1 MAFQLTSP
9 DKYRFVDVQSVPV
22 TGDVYPKRVRESR
35 GPLVLKAEDV
45 ALVYEAV
52 RERTRLFTGD
62 ANDMAWWKGFPGGV
76 LESDAAESDAA
87 EPSVALPLRMTD
99 KVPYADV
106 RRLCDAWAEPEQ
118 QVSSGSAE
126 PGQQVSS
133 GSAGQ
138 GVGYVRYV
146 DADAALS
153 LSSFSL
159 DMMCPSSGSISFG
172 SQGIAPTGGW
182 PGDSGMDD
190 NVSVMAGPSDFVK
203 AMLADALD
211 SIKVPSC
218 QDPSLAERRA
228 LLSKPLRDC
237 MEDVRRLGRLFVPCT
252 ITGGATCVFSAA
264 GMVECEPRD
273 NGPDGEDTTCTECSW
288 PTNREITLVLRTYA
302 ECLSGGVSS
311 TFYPFLCWCMCPLW
325 HGTAAWSHD
334 CREPACPDLD
344 RFDSF
349 VSDTSTPT
357 FYFSWAALPG
367 SCCPEVAG
375 IDGAAV
381 NSSCKVSPDASF
393 VGALGGDCK
402 FEMLVAIYRCWH
414 SRGPEGMIDYSYSL
428 AARAFPVSGRG
439 SVSLPDDVVSAKTA
453 VELLAR
459 AGISDPAPS
468 EGLHSDQ
475 VGVDLCA
482 VCAVVKPGF
491 RSDLSE
497 FKGF

>member
-22 TGDVYPKRVRESR
+22 TGNVYPKRAVESR

-45 ALVYEAV
+45 ALAYEAV

-62 ANDMAWWKGFPGGV
+62 AGDVACWKGFPGGV
-76 LESDAAESDAA
+76 LESDAVES
-87 EPSVALPLRMTD
+87 PVALPLRMTD
-99 KVPYADV
+99 KAPYADV
-106 RRLCDAWAEPEQ
+106 RRLCDAWAEP
-118 QVSSGSAE
+118 
-126 PGQQVSS
+126 GQQVSC
-133 GSAGQ
+133 GSLATQ

-146 DADAALS
+146 DADAMLS
-153 LSSFSL
+153 TSSFSL
-159 DMMCPSSGSISFG
+159 DGMCPSSSGSITFAD
-172 SQGIAPTGGW
+172 IAPTGGW
-182 PGDSGMDD
+182 PGDSGMDA
-190 NVSVMAGPSDFVK
+190 NVSAMAGPSDFVK
-203 AMLADALD
+203 AMFADALD

-218 QDPSLAERRA
+218 QDPSLAGRRA

-252 ITGGATCVFSAA
+252 IAGGATCVFSAS
-264 GMVECEPRD
+264 GMPECVPRSGSD
-273 NGPDGEDTTCTECSW
+273 GGEDPCAECPW
-288 PTNREITLVLRTYA
+288 PSYREITLVLRTYA

-325 HGTAAWSHD
+325 HGTAAWSYR
-334 CREPACPDLD
+334 CREPAFPELD
-344 RFDSF
+344 RFVNF
-349 VSDTSTPT
+349 VPATSTPT

-367 SCCPEVAG
+367 VCCPTVAG
-375 IDGAAV
+375 INGAAV

-393 VGALGGDCK
+393 VGALGDDCD

-414 SRGPEGMIDYSYSL
+414 SQGPVNAIDYSYGL
-428 AARAFPVSGRG
+428 AARAFSVSGRG
-439 SVSLPDDVVSAKTA
+439 SVPLPADAVSAGTA
-453 VELLAR
+453 VELLGR

-468 EGLHSDQ
+468 AGLHSDQ

-482 VCAVVKPGF
+482 VYAVVKPGF